1 MGRTSSGVRA
11 AGGLDRDTNY
21 TGNITEVESLINM
34 KDADMY
40 RAAKQAI
47 SNFSAK
53 LGVPEREVK
62 LADLSKGVM
71 GVGRQGGVY
80 LNKKYYNRSISEF
93 RKIMDRAYDTQHLT
107 RTNKPVAHTITH
119 ELAHASWT
127 SDLETPKAR
136 AAGVEIRRL
145 YNSFKRNKPA
155 GYGTYAYS
163 NIDEFWAE
171 ASTRAAHGTADS
183 ITRRIRA
190 IYRKYNL

>member
-21 TGNITEVESLINM
+21 TGNITEVESLIHM

-62 LADLSKGVM
+62 LADLSKGLM

-93 RKIMDRAYDTQHLT
+93 REIMDRAISP
-107 RTNKPVAHTITH
+107 N
-119 ELAHASWT
+119 
-127 SDLETPKAR
+127 
-136 AAGVEIRRL
+136 
-145 YNSFKRNKPA
+145 
-155 GYGTYAYS
+155 GTES
-163 NIDEFWAE
+163 
-171 ASTRAAHGTADS
+171 
-183 ITRRIRA
+183 
-190 IYRKYNL
+190 